1 MRWPVHGR
9 QARMRSRHVF
19 ALIGAQWRTFAS
31 YRVGA
36 LLSILSLALTVVPLW
51 FVAGA
56 LQPVVEN
63 SIRNEGGQYF
73 AFVVTG
79 VALSFVMT
87 SALSSV
93 PEAVSIGIR
102 SGVLEAL
109 FCTPATL
116 PSLLV
121 GLGGFDL
128 LWSLLRVM
136 LLGAVLLATGTSFVW
151 SVAPWAVAAIVL
163 TILSYGALG
172 LCMTAMIL
180 TVRTSGPFQTAVVTA
195 STLLGGVYYSTTVIP
210 APFERLADLIPLSWS
225 LRLLRLALLEGA
237 NVSVLL
243 SQLLPLIALTSVLL
257 AVGSTAM
264 IAALRHSRRT
274 GTLAQY

>member
-1 MRWPVHGR
+1 MH
-9 QARMRSRHVF
+9 SRHVF
-19 ALIGAQWRTFAS
+19 ALMRAQWLTFAS

-36 LLSILSLALTVVPLW
+36 LLSLLSLALTIVPLW

-73 AFVVTG
+73 GFVVTG
-79 VALSFVMT
+79 VALTFVMT
-87 SALSSV
+87 SALTSI
-93 PEAVSIGIR
+93 PQAVSSGIR
-102 SGVLEAL
+102 TGVLEAL
-109 FCTPATL
+109 FCTPASL

-128 LWSLLRVM
+128 LWSLLRVV
-136 LLGAVLLATGTSFVW
+136 LLGLVLLATGTSFVW
-151 SVAPWAVAAIVL
+151 FAAPWALAAIVL

-225 LRLLRLALLEGA
+225 LRLLRMALLEGA
-237 NVSVLL
+237 DVSVLL
-243 SQLLPLIALTSVLL
+243 AQLLPLAGLTAALLV
-257 AVGSTAM
+257 VGSGAM
-264 IAALRHSRRT
+264 MASLRHSRRT

>member
-1 MRWPVHGR
+1 
-9 QARMRSRHVF
+9 MRSRHVF

-36 LLSILSLALTVVPLW
+36 LLSMLSMALTVVPLW
-51 FVAGA
+51 FVSGA

-63 SIRNEGGQYF
+63 SIRNEGGKYF

-79 VALSFVMT
+79 VALTFVMT
-87 SALSSV
+87 TALTSV
-93 PEAVSIGIR
+93 SDAVSSGIR
-102 SGVLEAL
+102 TGVLEAL

-116 PSLLV
+116 PSLLI

-128 LWSLLRVM
+128 LWSLLRVV
-136 LLGAVLLATGTSFVW
+136 LLCGVLLATGTSFVW
-151 SVAPWAVAAIVL
+151 AVTPWALAAIVL

-210 APFERLADLIPLSWS
+210 APFERLADLIPLAWS
-225 LRLLRLALLEGA
+225 LRLLRMALLEGA
-237 NVSVLL
+237 GASVLL
-243 SQLLPLIALTSVLL
+243 SQLLPLLALTSVLL
-257 AVGSTAM
+257 VIGSAAI

-274 GTLAQY
+274 GSLAQY